1 MRKNQNVNENNAVGE
16 NSNRIGLKIVLGLIL
31 ISLFVGI
38 GMQVGIGSVEK
49 LNTVSVE
56 NIFADVNGDGIL
68 DFIVKAEIVLN
79 ADINANL

>member
-1 MRKNQNVNENNAVGE
+1 MRKNQNVNENDTVKE
-16 NSNRIGLKIVLGLIL
+16 NSNRVGLKIVLALIL

-49 LNTVSVE
+49 LNTISVE

>member
-1 MRKNQNVNENNAVGE
+1 MKKNQNVNENNTVGE
-16 NSNRIGLKIVLGLIL
+16 NSNRIGLKIVLSLIL

>member
-1 MRKNQNVNENNAVGE
+1 MRKNQNVTENSAVKE
-16 NSNRIGLKIVLGLIL
+16 NSNRVGLKIVLTLIL

-49 LNTVSVE
+49 LNTISVK

>member
-1 MRKNQNVNENNAVGE
+1 MKKNQNVNENNTVEE
-16 NSNRIGLKIVLGLIL
+16 NSNRIGLKIVLSLIL

>member
-1 MRKNQNVNENNAVGE
+1 MRKNQNVNENDAVKE
-16 NSNRIGLKIVLGLIL
+16 NSNRVGLKIVLTLIL

-49 LNTVSVE
+49 LNTISVK